1 MKKRNYWPLFFIG
14 IFSFVF
20 SMIIWTIM
28 SAMSVPVIEDK
39 SFMKKY
45 QDVDENYNNMMD
57 SNSAFLDKY
66 NFEFYLNDKKFELS
80 TTDMMFAQR
89 VIEKQSKH
97 KDSLFVGQNS
107 LKVVVTDKQ
116 TNEKKDIEISLIV
129 TKSIAND
136 GDIVLNN
143 ENFTNDEKI
152 YTNKFDIKEANNWN
166 ISGSFKVNEDIGY
179 IFIKTNA
186 N

>member
-28 SAMSVPVIEDK
+28 SAVSVPVIEDR

-66 NFEFYLNDKKFELS
+66 SFELYLNEKKFDLS
-80 TTDMMFAQR
+80 TTDMMYAQR
-89 VIEKQSKH
+89 VIEKHSKH
-97 KDSLFVGQNS
+97 KDSLKVGENS
-107 LKVVVTDKQ
+107 LKIVIIDKQ
-116 TNEKKDIEISLIV
+116 TNEKKDVDVSLIV
-129 TKSIAND
+129 TKSIAD
-136 GDIVLNN
+136 DSDIVLNS
-143 ENFTNDEKI
+143 EKFLNDNKI
-152 YTNKFDIKEANNWN
+152 YSAKFEIKESNNWN
-166 ISGSFKVNEDIGY
+166 ISGSFKVGENIGY

-186 N
+186 I

>member
-1 MKKRNYWPLFFIG
+1 MKRNYWPLFFIG

-28 SAMSVPVIEDK
+28 SAVSVPVIEDR

-66 NFEFYLNDKKFELS
+66 SFELYLNEKKFDLS
-80 TTDMMFAQR
+80 TTDMMYAQR
-89 VIEKQSKH
+89 VIEKHSKH
-97 KDSLFVGQNS
+97 KDSLKVGENS
-107 LKVVVTDKQ
+107 LKIVIIDKQ
-116 TNEKKDIEISLIV
+116 TNEKKDVDVSLIV
-129 TKSIAND
+129 TKSIAD
-136 GDIVLNN
+136 DSDIVLNS
-143 ENFTNDEKI
+143 EKFINDNKI
-152 YTNKFDIKEANNWN
+152 YSTKFEIKESNNWI
-166 ISGSFKVNEDIGY
+166 ISGSFKVGENIGY

-186 N
+186 I

>member
-28 SAMSVPVIEDK
+28 SAVSVPVIEDR

-66 NFEFYLNDKKFELS
+66 SFELYLNEKKFDLS
-80 TTDMMFAQR
+80 TTDMMYAQR
-89 VIEKQSKH
+89 VIEKHSKH
-97 KDSLFVGQNS
+97 KDSLKVGENS
-107 LKVVVTDKQ
+107 LKIVIVDKQ
-116 TNEKKDIEISLIV
+116 TNEKKDVDVSLIV
-129 TKSIAND
+129 TKSIAD
-136 GDIVLNN
+136 DSDIVLNSEKFIKDN
-143 ENFTNDEKI
+143 KI
-152 YTNKFDIKEANNWN
+152 YSTKFEIKESNNWI
-166 ISGSFKVNEDIGY
+166 ISGSFKVGENIGY

-186 N
+186 I

>member
-28 SAMSVPVIEDK
+28 SAVSVPVIEDR

-66 NFEFYLNDKKFELS
+66 SFELYLNEKKFDLS
-80 TTDMMFAQR
+80 TTDMMYAQR
-89 VIEKQSKH
+89 VIEKHSKH
-97 KDSLFVGQNS
+97 KDSLKVGENS
-107 LKVVVTDKQ
+107 LKIVIIDKQ
-116 TNEKKDIEISLIV
+116 TNKKKDVDVSLIV
-129 TKSIAND
+129 TKSIAD
-136 GDIVLNN
+136 DSDIVLNS
-143 ENFTNDEKI
+143 EKFINDNKI
-152 YTNKFDIKEANNWN
+152 YSTKFEIKESNNWI
-166 ISGSFKVNEDIGY
+166 ISGSFKVGENIGY

-186 N
+186 I

>member
-28 SAMSVPVIEDK
+28 SAVSVPVIEDR

-66 NFEFYLNDKKFELS
+66 SFELYLNEKKFDLS
-80 TTDMMFAQR
+80 TTDMMYAQR
-89 VIEKQSKH
+89 VIEKHSKH
-97 KDSLFVGQNS
+97 KDSLKVGENS
-107 LKVVVTDKQ
+107 LKIVIIDKQ
-116 TNEKKDIEISLIV
+116 TNEKKDVDVSLIV
-129 TKSIAND
+129 TKSIAD
-136 GDIVLNN
+136 DSDIVLNS
-143 ENFTNDEKI
+143 EKFINDNKI
-152 YTNKFDIKEANNWN
+152 YSTKFEIKESNNWI
-166 ISGSFKVNEDIGY
+166 ISGSFKVGENIGY

-186 N
+186 I

>member
-28 SAMSVPVIEDK
+28 SAVSVPVIEDR

-45 QDVDENYNNMMD
+45 QEVDENYNNMMD

-66 NFEFYLNDKKFELS
+66 SFELYLNEKKFDLS
-80 TTDMMFAQR
+80 TTDMMYAQR
-89 VIEKQSKH
+89 VIEKHSKH
-97 KDSLFVGQNS
+97 KDSLKVGENS
-107 LKVVVTDKQ
+107 LKIVIIDKQ
-116 TNEKKDIEISLIV
+116 TNEKKDVDVSLIV
-129 TKSIAND
+129 TKSIAD
-136 GDIVLNN
+136 DSDIVLNS
-143 ENFTNDEKI
+143 EKFLNDNKI
-152 YTNKFDIKEANNWN
+152 YSTKFEIKESNNWN
-166 ISGSFKVNEDIGY
+166 ISGSFKVGENIGY

-186 N
+186 I

>member
-28 SAMSVPVIEDK
+28 SAVSVPVIEDR

-66 NFEFYLNDKKFELS
+66 SFELYLNEKKFDLS
-80 TTDMMFAQR
+80 TTDMMYAQR
-89 VIEKQSKH
+89 VIEKHSKH
-97 KDSLFVGQNS
+97 KDSLKVGENS
-107 LKVVVTDKQ
+107 LKIVIIDKQ
-116 TNEKKDIEISLIV
+116 TNEKKDVDVSLIV
-129 TKSIAND
+129 TKSIAD
-136 GDIVLNN
+136 DSDIVLNS
-143 ENFTNDEKI
+143 EKFLNDNKI
-152 YTNKFDIKEANNWN
+152 YSTKFEIKESNNWI
-166 ISGSFKVNEDIGY
+166 ISGSFKVGENIGY

-186 N
+186 I

>member
-1 MKKRNYWPLFFIG
+1 MKRNYWPLFFIG

-28 SAMSVPVIEDK
+28 SAVSVPVIEDR

-66 NFEFYLNDKKFELS
+66 SFELYLNEKKFDLS
-80 TTDMMFAQR
+80 TTDMMYAQR
-89 VIEKQSKH
+89 VIEKHSKH
-97 KDSLFVGQNS
+97 KDSLKVGENS
-107 LKVVVTDKQ
+107 LKIVIIDKQ
-116 TNEKKDIEISLIV
+116 TNEKKDVDVSLIV
-129 TKSIAND
+129 TKSIAD
-136 GDIVLNN
+136 DSDIVLNS
-143 ENFTNDEKI
+143 EKFLNDNKI
-152 YTNKFDIKEANNWN
+152 YSTKFEIKESNNWI
-166 ISGSFKVNEDIGY
+166 ISGSFKVGENIGY

-186 N
+186 I

>member
-28 SAMSVPVIEDK
+28 SAVSVPVIEDR

-66 NFEFYLNDKKFELS
+66 SFELYLNEKKFDLS
-80 TTDMMFAQR
+80 TTDMMYAQR
-89 VIEKQSKH
+89 VIEKHSKH
-97 KDSLFVGQNS
+97 KDSLKVGENS
-107 LKVVVTDKQ
+107 LKIVIIDKQ
-116 TNEKKDIEISLIV
+116 TNEKKDVDVSLIV
-129 TKSIAND
+129 TKSIAD
-136 GDIVLNN
+136 DSDIVLNS
-143 ENFTNDEKI
+143 EKFLNDNKI
-152 YTNKFDIKEANNWN
+152 YSTKFEIKESNNWN
-166 ISGSFKVNEDIGY
+166 ISGSFKVGENIGY

-186 N
+186 I

>member
-28 SAMSVPVIEDK
+28 SAVSVPVIEDR

-45 QDVDENYNNMMD
+45 QEVDENYNNMMD

-66 NFEFYLNDKKFELS
+66 SFELYLNEKKFDLS
-80 TTDMMFAQR
+80 TTDMMYAQR
-89 VIEKQSKH
+89 VIEKHSKH
-97 KDSLFVGQNS
+97 KDSLKVGENS
-107 LKVVVTDKQ
+107 LKIVIIDKQ
-116 TNEKKDIEISLIV
+116 TNEKKDVDVSLIV
-129 TKSIAND
+129 TKSIAD
-136 GDIVLNN
+136 DSDIVLNS
-143 ENFTNDEKI
+143 EKFLNDNKI
-152 YTNKFDIKEANNWN
+152 YSTKFEIKESNNWI
-166 ISGSFKVNEDIGY
+166 ISGSFKVGENIGY

-186 N
+186 I

>member
-1 MKKRNYWPLFFIG
+1 MKRNYWPLFFIG

-28 SAMSVPVIEDK
+28 SAVSVPVIEDR

-66 NFEFYLNDKKFELS
+66 SFELYLNEKKFDL
-80 TTDMMFAQR
+80 TTEDIKYSQR
-89 VIEKQSKH
+89 VIEKHSKH
-97 KDSLFVGQNS
+97 KDSLKVGENS
-107 LKVVVTDKQ
+107 LKIVIIDKQ
-116 TNEKKDIEISLIV
+116 TNEKKDVDVSLIV
-129 TKSIAND
+129 TKSIAD
-136 GDIVLNN
+136 DSDIVLNS
-143 ENFTNDEKI
+143 EKFLNDNKI
-152 YTNKFDIKEANNWN
+152 YSTKFEIKESNNWN
-166 ISGSFKVNEDIGY
+166 ISGSFKVGENIGY

-186 N
+186 I

>member
-1 MKKRNYWPLFFIG
+1 MKRNYWPLFFIG

-28 SAMSVPVIEDK
+28 SATKAPVIEDK

-66 NFEFYLNDKKFELS
+66 SFELYLNEKKFDLS
-80 TTDMMFAQR
+80 TTDMMYAQR
-89 VIEKQSKH
+89 VIEKHSKH
-97 KDSLFVGQNS
+97 KDSLKVGENS
-107 LKVVVTDKQ
+107 LKIVIIDKQ
-116 TNEKKDIEISLIV
+116 TNEKKDVDVSLIV
-129 TKSIAND
+129 TKSIAD
-136 GDIVLNN
+136 DSDIVLNS
-143 ENFTNDEKI
+143 EKFLNDNKI
-152 YTNKFDIKEANNWN
+152 YSTKFEIKESNNWN
-166 ISGSFKVNEDIGY
+166 ISGSFKVGENIGY

-186 N
+186 I

>member
-28 SAMSVPVIEDK
+28 SAMSVPVIEDR

-57 SNSAFLDKY
+57 ANTAFLDKY
-66 NFEFYLNDKKFELS
+66 SFEFYLNDKKFDLS
-80 TTDMMFAQR
+80 TADMMYAQR
-89 VIEKQSKH
+89 VIEKHSKH
-97 KDSLFVGQNS
+97 KDSLNVGENII
-107 LKVVVTDKQ
+107 KVIVTDKH
-116 TNEKKDIEISLIV
+116 TNEKKDIEINLMI

-143 ENFTNDEKI
+143 ENFINNENI
-152 YTNKFDIKEANNWN
+152 FTNKFDIKEANNWN

>member
-28 SAMSVPVIEDK
+28 SAVSVPVIEDR

-66 NFEFYLNDKKFELS
+66 SFELYLNEKKFDLS
-80 TTDMMFAQR
+80 TTDMMYAQR
-89 VIEKQSKH
+89 VIEKHSKH
-97 KDSLFVGQNS
+97 KDSLKVGENS
-107 LKVVVTDKQ
+107 LKIVIIDKQ
-116 TNEKKDIEISLIV
+116 TNEKKDVDVSLIV
-129 TKSIAND
+129 TKSIAD
-136 GDIVLNN
+136 DSDIVLNS
-143 ENFTNDEKI
+143 EKFFNDNKI
-152 YTNKFDIKEANNWN
+152 YSTKFEIKESNNWN
-166 ISGSFKVNEDIGY
+166 ISGSFKVGENIGY

-186 N
+186 I

>member
-28 SAMSVPVIEDK
+28 SAVSVPVIEDR

-45 QDVDENYNNMMD
+45 QEVDENYNNMMD

-66 NFEFYLNDKKFELS
+66 SFELYLNEKKFDLS
-80 TTDMMFAQR
+80 TTDMMYAQR
-89 VIEKQSKH
+89 VIEKHSKH
-97 KDSLFVGQNS
+97 KDSLKVGENS
-107 LKVVVTDKQ
+107 LKIVIIDKQ
-116 TNEKKDIEISLIV
+116 TNKKKDVDVSLIV
-129 TKSIAND
+129 TKSIAD
-136 GDIVLNN
+136 DSDIVLNS
-143 ENFTNDEKI
+143 EKFLNDNKI
-152 YTNKFDIKEANNWN
+152 YSTKFEIKESNNWN
-166 ISGSFKVNEDIGY
+166 ISGSFKVGENIGY

-186 N
+186 I